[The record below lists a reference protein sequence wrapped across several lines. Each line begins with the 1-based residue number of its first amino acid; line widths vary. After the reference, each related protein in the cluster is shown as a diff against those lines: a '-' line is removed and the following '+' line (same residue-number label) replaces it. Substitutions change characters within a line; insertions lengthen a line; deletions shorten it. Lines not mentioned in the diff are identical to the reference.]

1 MIDKETVKHVA
12 KIARINLTE
21 EEIDKFSRQLN
32 DIVEDF
38 KILDELD
45 VENVAPS
52 FHPIRTENV
61 LREDEVKECLKREEI
76 FKIAC
81 HKEGDY
87 FKAPK
92 IM

>member
-1 MIDKETVKHVA
+1 MIDKEKVRHVA

-32 DIVEDF
+32 DVIESF
-38 KILDELD
+38 TILDELN
-45 VENVAPS
+45 VEDILPS

-61 LREDEVKECLKREEI
+61 LRDDNISKCLNQKEVFDL
-76 FKIAC
+76 AC
-81 HKEGDY
+81 HKEDEY

-92 IM
+92 IV